1 MTYNG
6 NHLFHYMSFLSVL
19 KIISLKKLWGSF
31 LRHELHF
38 RVSRE
43 VFAEVAVEELN
54 KLQWQNFEYRTLIQ
68 T

>member
-1 MTYNG
+1 MG
-6 NHLFHYMSFLSVL
+6 E
-19 KIISLKKLWGSF
+19 F